1 MPTPATQR
9 DRRGE
14 DADDAAPGARCDA
27 SGRSYTQLLMGSK
40 SGRLLELK
48 VKDAWLVARWLLRV
62 ASCPSSRRLPVS
74 LHCNFSALRSLQA
87 NPNEV
92 EDRLPQKISTETA
105 VDSEPPLLDLE
116 TGAGTSHAPLGGYFY
131 AGTDNA
137 SGMFPLFERF
147 MRVELE
153 GKEGNSLDLTQLPG
167 LNFELLPSRIG
178 CLEGAISALKIAN
191 TLVAQLDNISR
202 LTRFAHFQ
210 EIFLIQCVFTRLLP
224 LPMGPISRQRVGA
237 KDPVWGADATHEQQ
251 VDVSIVLVRLAP
263 HYGIS
268 CGMTFDH
275 RGFDGTRAIIL
286 YKPSSWRPGS

>member
-1 MPTPATQR
+1 MACRQVAFA
-9 DRRGE
+9 GCKWSE
-14 DADDAAPGARCDA
+14 LESAPGQPAL
-27 SGRSYTQLLMGSK
+27 Q
-40 SGRLLELK
+40 
-48 VKDAWLVARWLLRV
+48 
-62 ASCPSSRRLPVS
+62 
-74 LHCNFSALRSLQA
+74 FSALRSLQA
-87 NPNEV
+87 DPNEV
-92 EDRLPQKISTETA
+92 EDRLLQKISTETA
-105 VDSEPPLLDLE
+105 VDSEPHLLDLE
-116 TGAGTSHAPLGGYFY
+116 TGAGTSHAPFGGGFY

-202 LTRFAHFQ
+202 LTRFAHFL

-237 KDPVWGADATHEQQ
+237 KDPVWGVDATHEQQ
-251 VDVSIVLVRLAP
+251 VDVSMVLVRPAQ
-263 HYGIS
+263 HYGFS
-268 CGMTFDH
+268 CAMTFDH
-275 RGFDGTRAIIL
+275 RGLDDTRAIIL
-286 YKPSSWRPGS
+286 AAWVVIAAPWLGAWTVT